1 MPSVDNYTK
10 GLPQSGAGLSR
21 AASAASTHS
30 RILVLCVDR
39 DDDIGSKGGM
49 ETPVVGRDPCINAG
63 VRLAIE
69 DPEDPDANAI
79 FGAVKTYEEL
89 IAKGYTSQV
98 AVVAGKYNRGIE
110 ADEKICLEVQN
121 ILGEYKAD
129 AAVLVSDGEDDETI
143 VPVIQSM
150 VPVISIQRIII
161 KHSRTV
167 EYSYA
172 VLGRYIKMLAYD
184 PRYSKFFLGVP
195 GALLVATSLAS
206 FFGLTKEALA
216 LVFSILGAAFIIRA
230 FDIDK
235 ALSSLGRPTPTGF
248 IRIFSTFAG
257 ILIIVVSIVNGIS
270 TIPNEAIVPNMTAL
284 HTITNRVIV
293 GSFVHGTITLL
304 WIGIATILA
313 GSLLSNWFK
322 GSILTMSDIL
332 RLVVLALLYIP
343 ILQFTSVLTE
353 RTNPFNLI
361 SSLLIGLAITLIA
374 ATFLFQYFRNRKG
387 EKFLSIN
394 PLNILSNYFKTVKS
408 SSSQAFV
415 YRW

>member
-10 GLPQSGAGLSR
+10 KNGAGLSR
-21 AASAASTHS
+21 VAASHS

-69 DPEDPDANAI
+69 DPEDADANAI
-79 FGAVKTYEEL
+79 FAAIKTYEEL
-89 IAKGYTSQV
+89 IAKGYSSQV
-98 AVVAGKYNRGIE
+98 ALVAGKFNRGIE
-110 ADEKICLEVQN
+110 ADEKIGLEIQN
-121 ILGEYKAD
+121 VLGEYRAD
-129 AAVLVSDGEDDETI
+129 AAVLVSDGEDDETV
-143 VPVIQSM
+143 VPVIQTM
-150 VPVISIQRIII
+150 VPIISIQRIII
-161 KHSRTV
+161 KHSRSV

-172 VLGRYIKMLAYD
+172 VLGRYLKMLAYD

-216 LVFSILGAAFIIRA
+216 LVFSILGVAFIIRA

-248 IRIFSTFAG
+248 IRIFSAFAG
-257 ILIIVVSIVNGIS
+257 ILIIVVSVVNGLS
-270 TIPNEAIVPNMTAL
+270 SIPSEAIVPNMGVL
-284 HTITNRVIV
+284 HVISNRIIV

-353 RTNPFNLI
+353 RTNPFSLI
-361 SSLLIGLAITLIA
+361 SSLLIGLAITLVA
-374 ATFLFQYFRNRKG
+374 ASFLFQYFRNRKG
-387 EKFLSIN
+387 GEVLKH
-394 PLNILSNYFKTVKS
+394 
-408 SSSQAFV
+408 
-415 YRW
+415 

>member
-1 MPSVDNYTK
+1 MPSVDTYAKKN
-10 GLPQSGAGLSR
+10 GAGLSR
-21 AASAASTHS
+21 AAATHS

-49 ETPVVGRDPCINAG
+49 ETPVVGRDLCINAG

-79 FGAVKTYEEL
+79 FAAIKTYEEL
-89 IAKGYTSQV
+89 LAKGYSSQV
-98 AVVAGKYNRGIE
+98 ALVAGKSNRGIE
-110 ADEKICLEVQN
+110 ADEKIGLEIQN
-121 ILGEYKAD
+121 VLGEYRAD
-129 AAVLVSDGEDDETI
+129 AAVLVSDGEDDET
-143 VPVIQSM
+143 VMPVIQTM
-150 VPVISIQRIII
+150 IPVISIQRIII
-161 KHSRTV
+161 KHSRSV

-172 VLGRYIKMLAYD
+172 VLGRYLKMLAYD

-206 FFGLTKEALA
+206 FFGLTKEAVA

-248 IRIFSTFAG
+248 IRIFSAFAG
-257 ILIIVVSIVNGIS
+257 ILIIVVSLVNGLS
-270 TIPNEAIVPNMTAL
+270 SIPNEAIVPNMGVL
-284 HTITNRVIV
+284 HVISNRIIV
-293 GSFVHGTITLL
+293 GGFVHGTITLL

-353 RTNPFNLI
+353 RTNPFSLI
-361 SSLLIGLAITLIA
+361 SSLLIGLAITLVA
-374 ATFLFQYFRNRKG
+374 AAFLFQYFRNRKG
-387 EKFLSIN
+387 GEVLKH
-394 PLNILSNYFKTVKS
+394 
-408 SSSQAFV
+408 
-415 YRW
+415 